1 MFIFVISI
9 LSFFWCC
16 CPFDGLLR
24 FEFDLVARTGER
36 HKRCRDQFWHENPFL
51 VHHGLCEKAILQTSV
66 KPLSGTLKGRSGIK
80 KNGDKGQS
88 VKICVPQYPGRNVFP
103 FKNSERFERTR
114 NERERERMVIQRPL
128 VQRYITDLSC
138 KFQNWNT
145 HQRNCRLRVSPF
157 FSNFESSWSRWI
169 S

>member
-1 MFIFVISI
+1 MSVIKDVVISFDMKI
-9 LSFFWCC
+9 RSLFTMVFAKRQFFK
-16 CPFDGLLR
+16 P
-24 FEFDLVARTGER
+24 
-36 HKRCRDQFWHENPFL
+36 
-51 VHHGLCEKAILQTSV
+51 V
-66 KPLSGTLKGRSGIK
+66 KPISGTLKGRSGIK

-138 KFQNWNT
+138 KFQYWNT

-157 FSNFESSWSRWI
+157 FSNFESS
-169 S
+169 